1 MRKCDTFVLVSL
13 IFVCV
18 RVIFDSRVRQR
29 TRLKSRIIYFINFI
43 KQNVVFARNN
53 GGLSS
58 NCINIWY
65 MNKLWLK

>member
-1 MRKCDTFVLVSL
+1 MRY
-13 IFVCV
+13 VCAGFINFCLRV

-58 NCINIWY
+58 NCINIMVY
-65 MNKLWLK
+65 E